1 MEKHEPAELNKLLE
15 KFYAEV
21 KNKNGDDYEL
31 DTLKL
36 WLLPSTGIWKKTFT
50 RCQVSK
56 TVNFTP
62 RNRSWREKLN
72 YFN

>member
-36 WLLPSTGIWKKTFT
+36 
-50 RCQVSK
+50 
-56 TVNFTP
+56 
-62 RNRSWREKLN
+62 
-72 YFN
+72 